1 MNESQKSFQDRDK
14 RIRKTRK
21 RWELALILP
30 AIGALF
36 FLTPLVDVFT
46 GEESSLQ
53 RKFLYVFGVWA
64 VLIAAAYI
72 LSRALR
78 DEMGGP

>member
-1 MNESQKSFQDRDK
+1 MTDPEKSFQDRDA
-14 RIRKTRK
+14 RVRKTRK

-30 AIGALF
+30 IVGTLL

-46 GEESSLQ
+46 GEASTLE

-64 VLIAAAYI
+64 GLILAAYF

-78 DEMGGP
+78 DEMGDQ

>member
-1 MNESQKSFQDRDK
+1 MSDKQKSFQDRDA

-30 AIGALF
+30 SIGALL

-46 GEESSLQ
+46 GETSSLQ

-64 VLIAAAYI
+64 ALIIAAYI
-72 LSRALR
+72 LSRSLR
-78 DEMGGP
+78 DEMDDQ